1 MYKTPQERR
10 RIVFIVDFT
19 SSMNCSLNTNQS
31 VIMTRYDYV
40 VSNTMRVLVE
50 QLGNRTNVEI
60 NVIRSSSLDTIDS
73 RKCFVTARPLNDD
86 TITKISSF
94 LRNGDLPRGEAV
106 LIETL
111 NLAFEESPDEI
122 YLVTNSCP
130 TDWKIVAEAKTN
142 KKRQTQLS
150 EEWRKEVVQDDW
162 TDLLVDALRYYWPQ
176 DKICP
181 VRCAYYFV

>member
-1 MYKTPQERR
+1 MLARR
-10 RIVFIVDFT
+10 
-19 SSMNCSLNTNQS
+19 L
-31 VIMTRYDYV
+31 
-40 VSNTMRVLVE
+40 
-50 QLGNRTNVEI
+50 
-60 NVIRSSSLDTIDS
+60 
-73 RKCFVTARPLNDD
+73 A
-86 TITKISSF
+86 
-94 LRNGDLPRGEAV
+94 
-106 LIETL
+106 IETL